1 MADSEAESEAE
12 TSAVTLSQNYLGR
25 NNPKSSQRAIKLTEI
40 GPRMELQLVRIQAEM
55 CDGEVLFHQS
65 GMS

>member
-1 MADSEAESEAE
+1 MSESEAESEAE

-25 NNPKSSQRAIKLTEI
+25 SNPKSSQRAIKLTEI
-40 GPRMELQLVRIQAEM
+40 GPRMELELVKIQAEM
-55 CDGEVLFHQS
+55 CDGEIIFQQH